1 MVASTI
7 GRDGSEQQKTAAR
20 KEAEEYINRTREVSV
35 IDPCAI
41 DGLIKDLEDNI
52 SEFENNVDYALSE
65 SNSTTVINIPD

>member
-1 MVASTI
+1 M
-7 GRDGSEQQKTAAR
+7 
-20 KEAEEYINRTREVSV
+20 